1 MQKQSRELVRKYSFH
16 PKHPVFKR
24 ESRRPEGPEGL
35 GRAVM
40 YYTCLCL
47 PPHFGYL
54 QNYKL
59 LHVMLTWG
67 IIFKQLC
74 IIQGELTDLEIKNM
88 MHLWKIENYHKSS
101 SGRAG
106 ILSFLVTAVSPA
118 PST

>member
-1 MQKQSRELVRKYSFH
+1 MYISYFIIVFWETTSLLICAKAKQRVVRKYSFH

-24 ESRRPEGPEGL
+24 ESRRPEGLEGL
-35 GRAVM
+35 GRAVV

-67 IIFKQLC
+67 IRFKQLC
-74 IIQGELTDLEIKNM
+74 II
-88 MHLWKIENYHKSS
+88 
-101 SGRAG
+101 
-106 ILSFLVTAVSPA
+106 
-118 PST
+118 